1 MLAFQSV
8 SAALL
13 PLLLDR
19 VARERPALRLA
30 LSQTTADPELFELL
44 EAAELDITFAML
56 PVPDG
61 PFAAL
66 ELFADPFSQRATKRL
81 IAKLEALG
89 HSVSLQP
96 TGA

>member
-1 MLAFQSV
+1 
-8 SAALL
+8 
-13 PLLLDR
+13 
-19 VARERPALRLA
+19 
-30 LSQTTADPELFELL
+30 
-44 EAAELDITFAML
+44 ML